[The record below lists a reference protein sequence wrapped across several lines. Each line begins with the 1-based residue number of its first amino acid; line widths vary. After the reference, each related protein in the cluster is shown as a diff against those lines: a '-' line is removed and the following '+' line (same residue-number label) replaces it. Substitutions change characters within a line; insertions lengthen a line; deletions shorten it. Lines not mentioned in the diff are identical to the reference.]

1 MDPEI
6 TRARAYM
13 LSRQRPVT
21 WFGNLTVMT
30 VCGAVLWDTFP
41 HGQIIAWCAS
51 NYALAAVRL
60 WDWRRFNREQ
70 TEDPHKLRR
79 WMLQLMFYS
88 TTGGA
93 IWGAGAL
100 LFLDSTQLLQ
110 LIFMLAVFMGIGTGA
125 LPALCPHYGAFV
137 TFVVPIFVPLAFK
150 LLLFGEPITNVFAGL
165 ALFFLTIILFFGR
178 NLSAAITNS
187 ITRDI
192 ENVRLLDEVTIA
204 KETAERAN
212 VEKSGFLAAVSH
224 DLRQPLY
231 AMGLFLG
238 SLDRE
243 AFGERN
249 RELIDDIDNAY
260 TALEDMFGALL
271 EISRLDAGAIEPEWI
286 HLPIDELLARL
297 VPEFKHMAES
307 KGIEFKYEYRNT
319 RAVIHSDPVLLERVL
334 RNLLSNA
341 VKYTDSGKVSLEI
354 KSTTD
359 ETIIRIIDTGH
370 GIPESDLDRI
380 FGEYHQLEN
389 PERDRSKGLGLG
401 LSVVRRTCKL
411 LAHPLSVE
419 STVGHGSTF
428 TVVVPQGDPERV
440 ALPAGP
446 EESAGIAGLHVVVI
460 DDEAPIRKG
469 MTNLLTD
476 SGCEVTAAADDEEAL
491 QLLKQISRPPDVL
504 ICDYRLRDGR
514 TGLEAIE
521 RLRAAID
528 PELPALIMTGDTH
541 THLREEAERLGLYV
555 LHKPVK
561 IPHLMKVVR
570 ELV

>member
-1 MDPEI
+1 MPTDPEI

-13 LSRQRPVT
+13 LSRQRPVL
-21 WFGNLTVMT
+21 WFGNLTVML
-30 VCGAVLWDTFP
+30 VCAAVLWDTFS
-41 HGQIIAWCAS
+41 HAQIIAWCAS
-51 NYALAAVRL
+51 NFLLAVVRL

-70 TEDPHKLRR
+70 PDDPHELRR
-79 WMLQLMFYS
+79 WMLHMMFYS
-88 TTGGA
+88 GMGGV
-93 IWGAGAL
+93 IWGAGAT
-100 LFLDSTQLLQ
+100 LFLDSTHMLQ
-110 LIFMLAVFMGIGTGA
+110 LIFMLAAFMGIGTGA

-137 TFVVPIFVPLAFK
+137 TFVVPIFAPLALK
-150 LLLFGEPITNVFAGL
+150 LGLFGEPITNVLAGL
-165 ALFFLTIILFFGR
+165 ALFFLLIILFFGR
-178 NLSAAITNS
+178 NLSAAITTS

-192 ENVRLLDEVTIA
+192 ENARLLGEVTVA
-204 KETAERAN
+204 KEAAERAN

-243 AFGERN
+243 ALAERN

-260 TALEDMFGALL
+260 AALEDMFGALL
-271 EISRLDAGAIEPEWI
+271 EISRLDAGAVEPEWK
-286 HLPIDELLARL
+286 HFSIDELLTRL
-297 VPEFKHMAES
+297 VHEFRHAAEI
-307 KGIEFKYEYRNT
+307 KGIEFECPDSP
-319 RAVIHSDPVLLERVL
+319 AIIHSDPVLLERVL

-341 VKYTDSGKVSLEI
+341 VKYTDGGKVSLEI
-354 KSTTD
+354 ESTTD
-359 ETIIRIIDTGH
+359 EAMIRVMDTGH
-370 GIPESDLDRI
+370 GIPESDRDRI
-380 FGEYHQLEN
+380 FDEYHQLEN
-389 PERDRSKGLGLG
+389 PERDRTKGLGLG

-411 LAHPLSVE
+411 LAHSLSVE
-419 STVGHGSTF
+419 STLGHGSTF
-428 TVVVPQGDPERV
+428 TVVVPQGDPETI
-440 ALPAGP
+440 APPAAP
-446 EESAGIAGLHVVVI
+446 DESAGIAGLHIVVI
-460 DDEAPIRKG
+460 EDEAQIRKG
-469 MTNLLTD
+469 MMTLLTD

-491 QLLKQISRPPDVL
+491 HMLKQISRPPDVL
-504 ICDYRLRDGR
+504 ICNYRLREGR

-541 THLREEAERLGLYV
+541 AHLQEEAERLGLYV

>member
-1 MDPEI
+1 
-6 TRARAYM
+6 M
-13 LSRQRPVT
+13 LSRQRPVL
-21 WFGNLTVMT
+21 WFGNLTVMI
-30 VCGAVLWDTFP
+30 VCCVVLWDPFP
-41 HGQIIAWCAS
+41 HGQIIKWCAS
-51 NYALAAVRL
+51 NFALAVVRL

-70 TEDPHKLRR
+70 PDDPHKLQR
-79 WMLQLMFYS
+79 WMLHMMFYS
-88 TTGGA
+88 GVGGA
-93 IWGAGAL
+93 IWGAGAM

-110 LIFMLAVFMGIGTGA
+110 MIFLLTVLMGIGTGA
-125 LPALCPHYGAFV
+125 LPALCPHYGAFA
-137 TFVVPIFVPLAFK
+137 TFVVPIFLPLSVK
-150 LLLFGEPITNVFAGL
+150 LWLLGEPITNVLAGF
-165 ALFFLTIILFFGR
+165 ALFFLVIVLFFGR

-192 ENVRLLDEVTIA
+192 ENARLLDEVTVA
-204 KETAERAN
+204 KNAAERAN

-238 SLDRE
+238 SLDRDVLD
-243 AFGERN
+243 ERN
-249 RELIDDIDNAY
+249 RELVDDIDNAY
-260 TALEDMFGALL
+260 AALEDMFSALL
-271 EISRLDAGAIEPEWI
+271 EISRLDAGAVEPERM
-286 HLPIDELLARL
+286 HFPIDELLVRL
-297 VPEFKHMAES
+297 VPQFRHAAEI
-307 KGIEFKYEYRNT
+307 KNIEFEFEDS
-319 RAVIHSDPVLLERVL
+319 AAIIHSDPVLLERVL

-341 VKYTDSGKVSLEI
+341 VKYTDGGKVSLEI
-354 KSTTD
+354 GSAAD
-359 ETIIRIIDTGH
+359 ETVIRVADTGH

-380 FGEYHQLEN
+380 FDEYHQLEN

-401 LSVVRRTCKL
+401 LSVVRRTCTL

-419 STVGHGSTF
+419 STLGRGSAF
-428 TVVVPQGDPERV
+428 TVSVPQGDPEKIAR
-440 ALPAGP
+440 PAAP
-446 EESAGIAGLHVVVI
+446 DESAGIAGLHVVVI
-460 DDEAPIRKG
+460 DDEAQIRKG
-469 MTNLLTD
+469 MTTLLTD
-476 SGCEVTAAADDEEAL
+476 SGCVVTAAADDEDV
-491 QLLKQISRPPDVL
+491 LLMLKEISRPPDVL

-541 THLREEAERLGLYV
+541 AHLQEAAERLGLYV